1 MSATVFPAYAA
12 VVFGSALAL
21 LLVIPFTAIQYR
33 RRGGLTVG
41 VVVLHFLV
49 LLYLV
54 ALVTYTLLPLP
65 PRTADFCSARDAGA
79 QLVPGRFVSD
89 ITREAGLR
97 GGGVTAY
104 LRNPATLQVVFN
116 VALFVPLGMVLRY
129 FRRVPIVVATLI
141 GFGASLLIET
151 TQITGDWFLYPCAYR
166 LFDVDDLLAN
176 TLGALIGAF
185 LAPVLRVFPGQE
197 RMRPTDPR
205 KVTVLRRWLGMSCDW
220 IIITF
225 GSLAGAFVSVAAQDE
240 LSGSVEAFL
249 RGNASVLLVALFQL
263 VWVLASGRTVGETI
277 VRLEPRPPARVIGRL
292 VRWLVGTGG
301 YALLTLGQGPLWEIV
316 LAIAVAGSVLAVVIT
331 RNRRGFAYVLARWDV
346 QDDRERAGAPPTSDT
361 GGHRDPERSP
371 H

>member
-12 VVFGSALAL
+12 VVFGAALAV
-21 LLVIPFTAIQYR
+21 LLVVPFTAVQYR

-41 VVVLHFLV
+41 IVALHLLV

-54 ALVTYTLLPLP
+54 ALATYTLLPLP
-65 PRTADFCSARDAGA
+65 PRTADFCAAHDAGA

-89 ITREAGLR
+89 VIREAGLR

-129 FRRVPIVVATLI
+129 FRRVPVLVTTLI

-151 TQITGDWFLYPCAYR
+151 TQITGIWFLYPCAYR

-176 TLGALIGAF
+176 TLGALVGAL

-205 KVTVLRRWLGMSCDW
+205 KVTVLRRWLGMVCDW
-220 IIITF
+220 VVVTV

-240 LSGSVEAFL
+240 LSGGTEAFL
-249 RGNASVLLVALFQL
+249 RGSASVLLVALLQL
-263 VWVLASGRTVGETI
+263 VWVVASGRTIGETI
-277 VRLEPRPPARVIGRL
+277 VRLEPRPPARLPGRL
-292 VRWLVGTGG
+292 LRWLVGTGG
-301 YALLTLGQGPLWEIV
+301 YALLTLGDGPVWGGLV
-316 LAIAVAGSVLAVVIT
+316 ALGVVVSVAAVPFT
-331 RNRRGFAYVLARWDV
+331 RNRRGIAYVVARWDV
-346 QDDRERAGAPPTSDT
+346 RDDREEAVAVSFRVGAGPDGAERTRA
-361 GGHRDPERSP
+361 
-371 H
+371 